1 MTTITKGNQ
10 NKGCVS
16 GRTWT
21 KLNLDRSAGVLM
33 KPLLD
38 VNLVCPLT
46 SPNPRLVSH
55 HFHLATPLVHQFD
68 HPVSAENPNE
78 RDSAEDDAAVDVGH
92 LASLKV
98 VVALEEDAV
107 LQQGTV
113 QLGRLGGHAG
123 LVTDPFLFRRFLQ

>member
-1 MTTITKGNQ
+1 
-10 NKGCVS
+10 
-16 GRTWT
+16 
-21 KLNLDRSAGVLM
+21 M

-78 RDSAEDDAAVDVGH
+78 RDSTEDDAPVDVGH

-113 QLGRLGGHAG
+113 QLGRLGDRHVWSLTHFCFGG
-123 LVTDPFLFRRFLQ
+123 FYNEGTLLIQLLEGTFK